1 MGTLAERD
9 RLVVERFKR
18 LMVERGVPLHGTVL
32 FGSRARGEGEW
43 DSDYDILVVVEH
55 LEEAIHE
62 TISRCVWEAGFAD
75 CLVIVPVPVTRDEIE
90 NSPFRSS
97 LLMQAVRAEG
107 IPV

>member
-1 MGTLAERD
+1 MVMLAERD

-32 FGSRARGEGEW
+32 FGSRARGESEW
-43 DSDYDILVVVEH
+43 DSDYDVLVVVEH
-55 LEEAIHE
+55 LEGTTRE
-62 TISRCVWEAGFAD
+62 TITRCAWEAGFDD
-75 CLVIVPVPVTRDEIE
+75 CLVIVPVVVTRHEIE